1 MQYAAV
7 YDLLAVLIFSAAT
20 AFCAAAWGRSGRREM
35 QSAGFFCAALTVDA
49 AFSVGQSILGCS
61 YSTSS
66 VALTA
71 ILPGAD
77 GLLRLWGERGRHLLY
92 LALHR
97 GDLHRAAVHRASGPL
112 SL

>member
-49 AFSVGQSILGCS
+49 AHIMEQGVIVKNGDASLVDTINENGFGGIR
-61 YSTSS
+61 
-66 VALTA
+66 
-71 ILPGAD
+71 AD
-77 GLLRLWGERGRHLLY
+77 
-92 LALHR
+92 
-97 GDLHRAAVHRASGPL
+97 
-112 SL
+112 